1 MKKKITICILFII
14 VLLFAIKHFVYEK
27 NTNDIEN
34 INIIDIE
41 NIKSIEISVE
51 YGYPHSIYSYK
62 IDFLNSSILHEIED
76 YDKSENF
83 YTDFTYQEAEFFV
96 EKANQYGFFNWEES
110 YDNPNIEDGEG
121 IDIFINFKDGSIK
134 ETLCYNAYPPNSDVM
149 AEVFHEAFGLII

>member
-83 YTDFTYQEAEFFV
+83 YTDFTY
-96 EKANQYGFFNWEES
+96 
-110 YDNPNIEDGEG
+110 
-121 IDIFINFKDGSIK
+121 
-134 ETLCYNAYPPNSDVM
+134 
-149 AEVFHEAFGLII
+149 